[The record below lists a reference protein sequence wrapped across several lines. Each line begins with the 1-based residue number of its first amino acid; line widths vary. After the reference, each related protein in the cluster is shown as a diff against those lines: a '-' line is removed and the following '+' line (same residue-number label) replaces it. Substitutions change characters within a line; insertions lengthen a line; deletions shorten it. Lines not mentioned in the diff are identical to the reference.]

1 MKYAKS
7 AEGQTAFNQR
17 SALLSTRQR
26 AAFILFDGKRTADEV
41 LACTVG
47 LNVTAQDVQ
56 HLIDAGFVTPVEVAV
71 PPFTVPMPAATSP
84 LAEVPARSKQQM
96 YEAAYTLA
104 TQLTATLGLRGFR
117 LNLAVEAAAD
127 YDGLVKL
134 FPKIEA
140 AAGANKSMPLAI
152 ALGLRTGPQSG
163 SGPTA

>member
-41 LACTVG
+41 LASTVG

-56 HLIDAGFVTPVEVAV
+56 HLIDAGFVTPVEVAAPV
-71 PPFTVPMPAATSP
+71 LAVQTPAETP
-84 LAEVPARSKQQM
+84 LLAEVSAQSKQQM

-104 TQLTATLGLRGFR
+104 TQ
-117 LNLAVEAAAD
+117 
-127 YDGLVKL
+127 
-134 FPKIEA
+134 
-140 AAGANKSMPLAI
+140 
-152 ALGLRTGPQSG
+152 
-163 SGPTA
+163 